1 MITMHFLW
9 FMAILWAASSV
20 GAMLGI
26 FIVSLLT
33 VGKGE

>member
-1 MITMHFLW
+1 MITMDYLW